1 MPDHDSAPVP
11 SRLAVMLV
19 HHGKAFARVAAG
31 RAIVGRNR
39 SRTDP
44 TAGRF
49 TRREVA
55 RFVNDAFDRFERQVP
70 GLPGEPTVG
79 SRQNVML
86 AALTLSLLEI
96 LEEAEV
102 ERGYAIELTGDTCWR
117 FYRHWGRITK
127 TVTNL
132 MSRDPTHRLRLSV
145 NAFLT
150 YPFGR
155 PGYKFNDIP
164 EEDGRSLNML
174 RCPVA
179 DYLGQRGAGDLCAG
193 SWCNLDYALAEMWG
207 ARLERSSTLVGGA
220 DCCDFRFHA
229 LPATVK
235 QPEQPLANPMP
246 TIGQEYPASPAPL
259 T

>member
-1 MPDHDSAPVP
+1 MPDSHAAPAP
-11 SRLAVMLV
+11 NRLTVVLV
-19 HHGKAFARVAAG
+19 RRGKAFARIAAG

-49 TRREVA
+49 THRDVA
-55 RFVNDAFDRFERQVP
+55 RFVSDAFERFEHHVL
-70 GLPGEPTVG
+70 GVPGEPTVG
-79 SRQNVML
+79 SRQNVVL

-96 LEEAEV
+96 LEEAGV
-102 ERGYAIELTGDTCWR
+102 ERAYAIELTGDTCWR
-117 FYRHWGRITK
+117 FYRHWGRVTK
-127 TVTNL
+127 KVTAL
-132 MSRDPTHRLRLSV
+132 VSRDPKRRLRLSV

-155 PGYKFNDIP
+155 PGYGFDDVP

-179 DYLGQRGAGDLCAG
+179 DYLGQRGAADLCAG

-207 ARLERSSTLVGGA
+207 ARLERSGTLVGGA
-220 DCCDFRFHA
+220 SCCDFRFHA
-229 LPATVK
+229 LPARGK
-235 QPEQPLANPMP
+235 PSNHLHSPLGPPREATNHV
-246 TIGQEYPASPAPL
+246 
-259 T
+259 

>member
-1 MPDHDSAPVP
+1 MPDHDSAPAP
-11 SRLAVMLV
+11 GRLAVMLV
-19 HHGKAFARVAAG
+19 RRGKAFARVAAR

-49 TRREVA
+49 THGEVA
-55 RFVNDAFDRFERQVP
+55 CFINDAFDRFERQVP
-70 GLPGEPTVG
+70 GLPGESTIG
-79 SRQNVML
+79 ARQNVML

-96 LEEAEV
+96 LEEAGV

-127 TVTNL
+127 TATNL
-132 MSRDPTHRLRLSV
+132 MSRDPTRRLRLSV
-145 NAFLT
+145 NAFLA

-155 PGYKFNDIP
+155 PGYRFDDVP
-164 EEDGRSLNML
+164 EEDGRSLNMV

-179 DYLGQRGAGDLCAG
+179 DYLGQRDAGDLCAG

-207 ARLERSSTLVGGA
+207 ARLERSDTLVGGA
-220 DCCDFRFHA
+220 SCCDFRFHA
-229 LPATVK
+229 LAATGEL
-235 QPEQPLANPMP
+235 PEQPLANPMP
-246 TIGQEYPASPAPL
+246 MIGQ
-259 T
+259 